1 DKDGNRWFATYGGGL
16 SKFDGKQWT
25 NYTSEGFGPPQP
37 HAWRSYPEGAG
48 LGDMW
53 VYDIAFDKQGTLW
66 AATWK
71 GASRMNGDGS
81 FKTYAT
87 LDGLADKWV
96 YALGIDGAGVYWFG
110 TEGGVSR
117 YDGKRWTNYTHK
129 NGLGADIQEAIPGNP
144 HHGQP
149 AHHADPKKSNLASN
163 PNYVMSLAIDANDN
177 KWFGTWG
184 SGLSRFD
191 GKTWKTYTTRD
202 GLAGNFVFALKVD
215 QVGVLW
221 AGTNGGVSY
230 FDGKVWKSYTRKD
243 GLMDDFVYSIGVDKD
258 NNKWFGTRI
267 GVSKLKQ
274 GLVVVN
280 AMKHSP
286 WATSTVFATIPI
298 AIFIGFY
305 MRNIRPGRV
314 LEGTL
319 IGVALLLFS
328 VAGGGWIAHSPALSG
343 YFDLDGLSLAWF
355 VIGYGFLAAI
365 LPVWLLLAPRDYL
378 STFMKLGTV
387 ILLAI
392 AIVILRPEVKM
403 PALTQFIDGSGP

>member
-1 DKDGNRWFATYGGGL
+1 MKRTILSFGLTAGLLLNSPPLPAAEEPAALNWQHFTTRSKVMSITFEGGKYLWLGLSPSAVFPKGGVIRHDLNTVKDFDLFNPENTQGGLMSEGVYKIAIDKDGNKWFATYGGGL
-16 SKFDGKQWT
+16 SKFDGKHWI
-25 NYTSEGFGPPQP
+25 NYTSEGYGPPQP

-53 VYDIAFDKQGTLW
+53 VYDLAFDKQNTLW

-81 FKTYAT
+81 FQTYAT
-87 LDGLADKWV
+87 RDGLADKWV

-110 TEGGVSR
+110 TEGGVSSF
-117 YDGKRWTNYTHK
+117 DGKRWKSYTHK
-129 NGLGADIQEAIPGNP
+129 DGLGADIKEAIPGNP

-163 PNYVMSLAIDANDN
+163 PNYVMSLVIDANGN

-191 GKTWKTYTTRD
+191 GKKWKTYTTQD

-215 QVGVLW
+215 NQGVLW

-243 GLMDDFVYSIGVDKD
+243 GLMDDFVYSIGVDQD

-267 GVSKLKQ
+267 GVSKLNQ
-274 GLVVVN
+274 G
-280 AMKHSP
+280 
-286 WATSTVFATIPI
+286 
-298 AIFIGFY
+298 
-305 MRNIRPGRV
+305 
-314 LEGTL
+314 
-319 IGVALLLFS
+319 
-328 VAGGGWIAHSPALSG
+328 
-343 YFDLDGLSLAWF
+343 
-355 VIGYGFLAAI
+355 
-365 LPVWLLLAPRDYL
+365 
-378 STFMKLGTV
+378 
-387 ILLAI
+387 
-392 AIVILRPEVKM
+392 
-403 PALTQFIDGSGP
+403 